1 MNKII
6 LIVSFIIAIVG
17 VACFKKQAMP
27 FKLLCI
33 YLVATF
39 GFNLANNY
47 VVNRYHNNAPIL
59 HITAIIDFLFFAS
72 IYYYLFV
79 NKLTRNLILLFTA
92 FVVIFSIL
100 NAIYL
105 QPIRTIFPSNVMVVT
120 EVLLVI
126 FAILLFKQM
135 LLYPIQLNIVKQG
148 MFWYNTAILFFSAIM
163 FLNYALINYL
173 STHHYNP
180 VIFYFWDGAEI
191 MLNLLLG
198 VAVWVEKQRH
208 LEIKTYQ

>member
-1 MNKII
+1 
-6 LIVSFIIAIVG
+6 
-17 VACFKKQAMP
+17 
-27 FKLLCI
+27 
-33 YLVATF
+33 
-39 GFNLANNY
+39 
-47 VVNRYHNNAPIL
+47 
-59 HITAIIDFLFFAS
+59 
-72 IYYYLFV
+72 
-79 NKLTRNLILLFTA
+79 
-92 FVVIFSIL
+92 
-100 NAIYL
+100 
-105 QPIRTIFPSNVMVVT
+105 MVVT